1 MITGQLISCIVKIIM
16 ICLEKNN
23 NIEISIKGEKK
34 LGILNVDVSYF

>member
-1 MITGQLISCIVKIIM
+1 M

-34 LGILNVDVSYF
+34 LDILNVDVSYF